1 MMINQL
7 FRAANIYIALW
18 LLYNLQ
24 GVLYSSGSVISAS
37 ILAILIFWSIL
48 NFFKANTFSPK
59 PKLFSGLNALLLL
72 FTIYGGILIISGE
85 QLYITEFG
93 YTKVRN
99 FEYLKGIYSS
109 LLPIYSFYYFTKTNQ
124 ITENSLQ
131 NWVYIFFIVAILQY
145 YRAQHDN
152 MARLIAFGSSS
163 EEATNNSG
171 YLFLSL
177 IPCLMLFKHKPVLQY
192 IGLSVCMGFILMA
205 MKRGAIIIGALTV
218 VYFLWMNLK
227 LASKKTKFSILVI
240 SIVICIFG
248 YYAVIHMLDTSD
260 YFNARLQDTIDG
272 DDSNRSI
279 MYSQLWH
286 AFRYD
291 ANIIQTLFGRGAWG
305 TLTVNINYAHNDWL
319 EILTNQGLFGIVIFI
334 YYWICFYKS
343 SKSKMIGN
351 DCRIC
356 ITLAFIICFSKALF
370 SMSYSAMSI
379 YICCILGYSITDN
392 PRS

>member
-1 MMINQL
+1 
-7 FRAANIYIALW
+7 
-18 LLYNLQ
+18 
-24 GVLYSSGSVISAS
+24 
-37 ILAILIFWSIL
+37 
-48 NFFKANTFSPK
+48 
-59 PKLFSGLNALLLL
+59 
-72 FTIYGGILIISGE
+72 
-85 QLYITEFG
+85 
-93 YTKVRN
+93 
-99 FEYLKGIYSS
+99 
-109 LLPIYSFYYFTKTNQ
+109 
-124 ITENSLQ
+124 
-131 NWVYIFFIVAILQY
+131 
-145 YRAQHDN
+145 
-152 MARLIAFGSSS
+152 
-163 EEATNNSG
+163 
-171 YLFLSL
+171 
-177 IPCLMLFKHKPVLQY
+177 
-192 IGLSVCMGFILMA
+192 MGFILMA